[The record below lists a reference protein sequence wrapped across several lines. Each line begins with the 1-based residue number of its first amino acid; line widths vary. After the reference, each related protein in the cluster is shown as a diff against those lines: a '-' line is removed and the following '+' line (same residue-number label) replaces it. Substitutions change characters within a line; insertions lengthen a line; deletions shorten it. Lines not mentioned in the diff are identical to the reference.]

1 MRHEKWK
8 VLQVSSLIAKEGEEE
23 AGVWAASRECQGLR
37 GFGFTQCFWGRI
49 WGSFSQCLLC
59 PTVCQALS

>member
-37 GFGFTQCFWGRI
+37 LWLRAVLLGEDLGFI
-49 WGSFSQCLLC
+49 
-59 PTVCQALS
+59 